1 MNETDVIHIATQA
14 LLVAAKISAPL
25 LLASLVVGLVIAL
38 VQAIFSVQDQVL
50 SMVPRL
56 AIGAAVMALTGP
68 WILRTMVEFTQGL
81 FTSIPDL
88 VK

>member
-1 MNETDVIHIATQA
+1 MTETDVIHIATQA

-68 WILRTMVEFTQGL
+68 WILRTMVEFTQSL